1 MQHELKTHFE
11 RASLASPDHGGNEL
25 MKQEDLNQPANERLT
40 SPRRW
45 LGQAAGIHGLSPG
58 QQLAI
63 LTALAARQVVLLVGP
78 HGTAKSLLPMKLAD
92 ALGLEGR
99 YFPAHMVQLED
110 LIGWV
115 APDVGNGKLVYFRG
129 EASIFNTEYALFDE
143 LFRAP
148 VRLQAKLLEILLEK
162 RIMGEKTP
170 LQHVWLAANPAAAE
184 YHANPIDLALL
195 ARVGL
200 MLEMPS
206 ARDLDPDELSQ
217 VISSGNKCA
226 RAGDSRKWLPG
237 VLERASSPELLE
249 AVKQEDGEDLAR
261 YVENLMWTVLAR
273 YPDDADRM
281 DGRTLN
287 MVHRLL
293 VHSRSVLEVCGE
305 RSPLEQDSENIGLV
319 VEQAFPT
326 LRLRESQIYPFPL
339 REMHE
344 EAWQVTFGHGSQA
357 LRASTFLAVQTQSL
371 ENLVDR
377 VLADDLFLDD
387 SSAEDLV
394 SKLETVLRDAG
405 ASPEEHAA
413 AVASLTRLLVAQPG
427 RTWPSPLAGGV
438 KRLEERFLCF
448 SIVCAELAEILGFP
462 LQALNEDRAL
472 LLALSLKVSQVI
484 PPPVRTFI
492 WRTPDQYV
500 KAMADISSDRF
511 THRSSIQR
519 LTSALKKKLACPNQQ
534 MRHLTGVAK

>member
-1 MQHELKTHFE
+1 
-11 RASLASPDHGGNEL
+11 

-170 LQHVWLAANPAAAE
+170 LQHVWLAANPGAAE

-195 ARVGL
+195 ARVGV
-200 MLEMPS
+200 MLEMPTT
-206 ARDLDPDELSQ
+206 RDLDPEELSA
-217 VISSGNKCA
+217 VVSSWERDERGED
-226 RAGDSRKWLPG
+226 RRKWLPG

-293 VHSRSVLEVCGE
+293 VHSRSVLEACGE

-344 EAWQVTFGHGSQA
+344 EAWQVTFGHGSEA

-427 RTWPSPLAGGV
+427 RQGQVEVQSPVGSVGEGV
-438 KRLEERFLCF
+438 PHPTPLHHEP
-448 SIVCAELAEILGFP
+448 P
-462 LQALNEDRAL
+462 LQGLGAG
-472 LLALSLKVSQVI
+472 VQVGI
-484 PPPVRTFI
+484 EVLGGPRRRHRLPQGEAR
-492 WRTPDQYV
+492 PDQQQ
-500 KAMADISSDRF
+500 AGQHPEAEHQSEEAGAQG
-511 THRSSIQR
+511 HRSLPTRSKWGR
-519 LTSALKKKLACPNQQ
+519 FRGLAQAGLQPIS
-534 MRHLTGVAK
+534 RAETH